1 MAPTR
6 GGGRCGSRLSGA
18 GDCRGGLS
26 LSSVPV
32 SRRKEEPGAGLV
44 SSKDR
49 NLLEITA
56 SLGSRIL
63 IRRSIPKPG
72 PWCCKPASR
81 PVAETL
87 DPSAGATLSL
97 WTFGA
102 ANGSGV
108 KAGEVGSVSRNESR
122 GLVRCLLGFF
132 KKKNKTQV
140 LLSNKSCVAGVIPSV
155 LVRLVKLLTC
165 SVSMPWMAAEL
176 LAQHLV
182 IKTVLLPFFF
192 FVSPPKG
199 CFKVFRYM
207 SKCRTAGL
215 PFPVKRSESAL
226 VVQPLL

>member
-1 MAPTR
+1 MRVPVER
-6 GGGRCGSRLSGA
+6 SGGLL
-18 GDCRGGLS
+18 GGLS

-44 SSKDR
+44 SSNDG

-87 DPSAGATLSL
+87 EPSAGATLSL
-97 WTFGA
+97 RTFGA

-122 GLVRCLLGFF
+122 GVLQCLLGCF
-132 KKKNKTQV
+132 KKKNQPG
-140 LLSNKSCVAGVIPSV
+140 VAF
-155 LVRLVKLLTC
+155 
-165 SVSMPWMAAEL
+165 
-176 LAQHLV
+176 Q
-182 IKTVLLPFFF
+182 
-192 FVSPPKG
+192 
-199 CFKVFRYM
+199 
-207 SKCRTAGL
+207 
-215 PFPVKRSESAL
+215 
-226 VVQPLL
+226 